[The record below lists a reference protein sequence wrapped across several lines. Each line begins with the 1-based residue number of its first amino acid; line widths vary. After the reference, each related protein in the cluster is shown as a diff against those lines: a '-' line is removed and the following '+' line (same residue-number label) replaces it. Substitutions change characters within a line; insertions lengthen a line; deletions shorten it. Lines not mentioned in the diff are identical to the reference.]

1 MGRLD
6 RRLLYAAATNDRL
19 EAFVHRWPPLRRA
32 AYARAGRV
40 VAGESLS
47 EALATLK
54 QLVGQGFAVSV
65 DRFGEGLSDVDRAAS
80 RIEEY
85 RALCRVVS
93 EVDGDIYLEVVPS
106 HVGLDI
112 SVDYFCDQMLQV
124 ASFLPARARLEVS
137 AEESHRTPRIIEG
150 VLRLAEKDV
159 PVVATLQA
167 NLRRSDGDAD
177 RLVDSGIPVRLVK
190 GAYLESSA
198 VAYEWGEQVDVAFVR
213 LAHQIVER
221 GGNLAIGTHDPVIR
235 EALLL
240 ALDGC
245 GIEMLLGV
253 RPNDALDLVSRG
265 HQVRIYVPYG
275 GDWFRYWMRR
285 VAESRGA

>member
-6 RRLLYAAATNDRL
+6 RRLLYAAATSDRL

-54 QLVGQGFAVSV
+54 QLVEQGFAVSV
-65 DRFGEGLSDVDRAAS
+65 DRFGEGLNDVDRVAGL
-80 RIEEY
+80 IEEY
-85 RALCRVVS
+85 RALSRVLS
-93 EVDGDIYLEVVPS
+93 EVDGDIYLDVVPS

-112 SVDYFCDQMLQV
+112 SVEYFCDQMLQV

-150 VLRLAEKDV
+150 VLRLAEEDV

-167 NLRRSDGDAD
+167 NLRRSESDAY

-221 GGNLAIGTHDPVIR
+221 GGTMAIATHDPVIR
-235 EALLL
+235 EALLR

-245 GIEMLLGV
+245 GIEMLFGV
-253 RPNDALDLVSRG
+253 RPDDALDLVSRG

-275 GDWFRYWMRR
+275 SDWFRYWMRR